1 MTDAD
6 SIGESDDA
14 SDGDAATEPT
24 GSVADRLESR
34 LAETLER
41 RGAVAFVHV
50 GFPRDPGLRY
60 CQVVLEERSD
70 QSAAEREQ
78 PLTAVAF
85 DGDTREWFT
94 ATAADASTH
103 PARALASQLADR
115 VAAGTVLTPA
125 RLPHDAALYLEE
137 AGFEPASTDVL
148 ERARAAKTTA
158 ERERIAAAQTAA
170 GAGIR
175 RGAALLA
182 DATIEDGHLVADG
195 DAVTPSRLRT
205 AIDEGI
211 VAAGA
216 FPAGN
221 TVVNPDSGHAPSS
234 RDATVAAGSVGGADA
249 ADEPLRPA
257 EPIVLE
263 TAPRGPGG
271 YHGGLVRTLVVD
283 GDGGRERRAHVGA
296 TQSFRSA
303 AAMLT
308 ADSESVT
315 AVEADLEAEVRAFGF
330 EDPDAVATRVGGV
343 GLEPRERPLAGGDE
357 IEPGSVVRLES
368 AVRVEGDRWLRI
380 ADLLV
385 KGDEGER
392 ATYLASPSRSLE
404 PRALLEE

>member
-6 SIGESDDA
+6 STANDA
-14 SDGDAATEPT
+14 VDTAAPVD
-24 GSVADRLESR
+24 SVAERLESR
-34 LAETLER
+34 LADALER
-41 RGAVAFVHV
+41 RDAVAFVHV

-60 CQVVLEERSD
+60 CQVALEELEKIED
-70 QSAAEREQ
+70 QPPAERNQ
-78 PLTAVAF
+78 LLSAVAF
-85 DGDTREWFT
+85 EGDAREWHA

-115 VAAGTVLTPA
+115 VTGGTVLTPA

-148 ERARAAKTTA
+148 ERARAAKTPA

-205 AIDEGI
+205 AIDEGV

-216 FPAGN
+216 FPASN
-221 TVVNPDSGHAPSS
+221 TVVNPDPGHAPSS
-234 RDATVAAGSVGGADA
+234 RDATVAAGGADA

-308 ADSESVT
+308 ADAESVT

-330 EDPDAVATRVGGV
+330 EDPDAVATRVGGI

-368 AVRVEGDRWLRI
+368 AVRVEGDQWLRI
-380 ADLLV
+380 ADLLA
-385 KGDEGER
+385 KGDPGER
-392 ATYLASPSRSLE
+392 ATYLTAPSRSLE

>member
-6 SIGESDDA
+6 STANDA
-14 SDGDAATEPT
+14 VDTAAPVD
-24 GSVADRLESR
+24 SVAERLESR
-34 LAETLER
+34 LADALER
-41 RGAVAFVHV
+41 RDAVAFVHV

-60 CQVVLEERSD
+60 CQVALEDHEDFRG
-70 QSAAEREQ
+70 QSPAKQNRT
-78 PLTAVAF
+78 LTAVAF
-85 DGDTREWFT
+85 EGDAREWHA

-115 VAAGTVLTPA
+115 VASGTVLTPA

-148 ERARAAKTTA
+148 ERARAAKTPA

-182 DATIEDGHLVADG
+182 DATVEDGHLVADG

-221 TVVNPDSGHAPSS
+221 TVVNPDPGYAPSS
-234 RDATVAAGSVGGADA
+234 RDATVAAGGADA

-308 ADSESVT
+308 ADAESVT

-368 AVRVEGDRWLRI
+368 AVRVEGDQWLRI
-380 ADLLV
+380 ADLLA
-385 KGDEGER
+385 KGDPGER
-392 ATYLASPSRSLE
+392 ATYLAAPSRSLE